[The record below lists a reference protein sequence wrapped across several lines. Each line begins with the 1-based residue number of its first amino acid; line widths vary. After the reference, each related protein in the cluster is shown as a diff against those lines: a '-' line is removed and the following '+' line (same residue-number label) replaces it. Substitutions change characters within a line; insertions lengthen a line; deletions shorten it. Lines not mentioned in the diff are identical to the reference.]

1 MNMQIGNFRNYK
13 PMNRY
18 LSRALPASMRGQSMV
33 EYFVVTSFTVIIL
46 ITGADSSVI
55 QQLIAA
61 IKDAYAGFT
70 YAMSFS
76 TNLNVL

>member
-1 MNMQIGNFRNYK
+1 MNSLKRIPSNPRMGM
-13 PMNRY
+13 P
-18 LSRALPASMRGQSMV
+18 SHMRGQSMV

-55 QQLIAA
+55 QQLIVA

>member
-1 MNMQIGNFRNYK
+1 MTDYKMMSRQLNMKLPGN
-13 PMNRY
+13 
-18 LSRALPASMRGQSMV
+18 MRGQSMV
-33 EYFVVTSFTVIIL
+33 EYFIVTSFTVIIL

-55 QQLIAA
+55 QQLIIA

>member
-1 MNMQIGNFRNYK
+1 MSMPDYK
-13 PMNRY
+13 MMSRQ
-18 LSRALPASMRGQSMV
+18 LSMKLPSSMRGQSMV

-55 QQLIAA
+55 QQLIVA

>member
-1 MNMQIGNFRNYK
+1 MTDYKMMSRQLNMK
-13 PMNRY
+13 LP
-18 LSRALPASMRGQSMV
+18 SRMRGQSMV

-55 QQLIAA
+55 QQLIVA

>member
-1 MNMQIGNFRNYK
+1 MPDYRMMSRQ
-13 PMNRY
+13 
-18 LSRALPASMRGQSMV
+18 LSMKLPSSMCGQSMV

-55 QQLIAA
+55 QQLIVA